1 MRRSGPTGRTA
12 TTANGIWANGIWD
25 ATLESFRESVAS
37 AEPAPAG
44 VSVSAVSATLGVS
57 LLQKVLEIVAKR
69 KSFAGDLAHLAS
81 LRQAAR
87 NESERL
93 SQYANDDIAAYRA
106 YMEAR
111 RLKTAAIGTGEA
123 ETVRALRDVVEVP
136 LKAARS
142 ALSGLDL
149 CADAAGLVHGAIA
162 ADLGTAAIL
171 LAGAVRAMLL
181 SAEVNLRQL
190 PDREGAIVECGEIEA
205 KALRQLDSILRQVT
219 IAARSA

>member
-1 MRRSGPTGRTA
+1 MRQSAPPEGTG
-12 TTANGIWANGIWD
+12 TTANGIWK

-57 LLQKVLEIVAKR
+57 LLQKGLEIVAKR
-69 KSFAGDLAHLAS
+69 KSFAGDLAQLAS

-87 NESERL
+87 DEAERL
-93 SQYANDDIAAYRA
+93 AQYANDDIAAYRA
-106 YMEAR
+106 HMEAR
-111 RLKTAAIGTGEA
+111 RLEAGAIETAEA
-123 ETVRALRDVVEVP
+123 ETARALRDVVEVP

-149 CADAAGLVHGAIA
+149 CADAAGIVRGAVA

-181 SAEVNLRQL
+181 SAEVNLQQL
-190 PDREGAIVECGEIEA
+190 SDREEAVVECREIGD
-205 KALRQLDSILRQVT
+205 KALRQLDSVLRQVT
-219 IAARSA
+219 ITTGPAR